1 MPNTSFNGQIVSDEI
16 AMLHSVINQYKV
28 DNVKL
33 KVEVEQ
39 LKVISTSHFN
49 TMLECSEEAD
59 DLLNQVTDSLLN
71 KKYEKLKVKHMDEIG
86 GLQYEIK
93 SLRSFADGTALE
105 NKNIKASN
113 KKVHEDNEKLKAQQ
127 KSAKI
132 MNETLDELIKEKIDE
147 LQEENSKLKAE
158 VSNFKKGESWLKLS
172 LKEAREEIY
181 EKDPET
187 GENTDVKSLD
197 IQSQK
202 LSDIY
207 EIFEDETKGYC
218 LYHGECGFKDFLCI
232 LQKSRDNAEK
242 YEYGH
247 DSE

>member
-1 MPNTSFNGQIVSDEI
+1 
-16 AMLHSVINQYKV
+16 
-28 DNVKL
+28 
-33 KVEVEQ
+33 
-39 LKVISTSHFN
+39 
-49 TMLECSEEAD
+49 
-59 DLLNQVTDSLLN
+59 
-71 KKYEKLKVKHMDEIG
+71 MDEIG

-232 LQKSRDNAEK
+232 LQKSRDNAEAAVMH
-242 YEYGH
+242 GW
-247 DSE
+247 SEEEEELMCEACGVGSGLFVHSRGNVCLCESCGKNHCVGTSEEDNCDRCRKE